1 MSVSPSDPPL
11 PELIAHRGFAARY
24 PENTRIALR
33 AALELGAPWVE
44 FDVQL
49 TADGVP
55 VLMHDAD
62 LARTAGIA
70 GNVLD
75 MSLRELVGVR
85 VGEPARFGGRFS
97 EPVPLLEDVVHLLSA
112 YPGAKAFVE
121 IKRASLR
128 RFGVPRVLERVM
140 RCLEPVADR
149 CAIISFEYHAARQ
162 ARQLGA
168 RAVGWVIDAW
178 HERIRDAALRLEP
191 EYLFID
197 HQLLPPA
204 PEPLWPGTWRWAA
217 YEIDDPAL
225 ALALAAR
232 GVDLVET
239 MAIGAMLE
247 DERLRKRTAV
257 AR

>member
-1 MSVSPSDPPL
+1 MSESPAELPL

-33 AALELGAPWVE
+33 AALELGVRYVE

-49 TADGVP
+49 TADGIP
-55 VLMHDAD
+55 VLLHDAD
-62 LARTAGIA
+62 LARTAGTA

-85 VGEPARFGGRFS
+85 VGEPARFGDRFS
-97 EPVPLLEDVVHLLSA
+97 EPVPVLEDIVRLLSA
-112 YPGAKAFVE
+112 YPGANAFVE

-128 RFGVPRVLERVM
+128 RFGISYVLERVM
-140 RCLEPVADR
+140 RCLEPVIDR
-149 CAIISFEYHAARQ
+149 CAVISFEYHAAQQ

-168 RAVGWVIDAW
+168 RKIGWVIDAW
-178 HERIRDAALRLEP
+178 HDRIRGAAVTLAP
-191 EYLFID
+191 DYLFVD
-197 HQLLPPA
+197 HQLLPPV
-204 PEPLWPGTWRWAA
+204 PQSLWRGPWRWVA
-217 YEIDDPAL
+217 YEVDDPAL

-232 GVDLVET
+232 GIDLIET
-239 MAIGAMLE
+239 MAIGPMLE
-247 DERLRKRTAV
+247 DERLRKRAAI